1 MLNNYRPQSDTDHM
15 TNTASARIAL
25 FFALLFTGFVALQP
39 VHGALPAK
47 AGGASLP
54 SLAPLVDDASPA
66 VVNIA
71 TRGTV
76 NAPRNPLA
84 EDPFFQRFFGV
95 PPQQLQRE
103 VRSAGS
109 GVIVDARNGYIL
121 TNHHVIENADEIEIT
136 LSDNRSLKAKV
147 VGSDPGTDIAVIQV
161 ENTDKLTQMPLGNS
175 EEIRV
180 GDFVV
185 AIGNPFGLSHTVT
198 SGIVSAL
205 GRTGLSADGYEDFI
219 QTDASINPG
228 NSGGALINLAG
239 ELIGI
244 NSAIFS
250 GSGGNIGIGFAIP
263 VNIAKSIMAQ
273 IIEYGEVQRGLLGV
287 SISDFNAD
295 TAEAFG
301 IDEEVEGALVQE
313 VVVDS
318 AAETAGV
325 EVGDII
331 IAVDGEDVS
340 GAADLRTTI
349 GLRRSGETVRIRII
363 RDGKERTLTATL
375 TQVPSSMQ
383 VAADEIHPSL
393 AGAEFATFDGSG
405 QAYNGPGV
413 LVESVQP
420 GSPAAQ
426 RGLRTNDIIV
436 SVNRQPVATVGELSE
451 IAAGQSLLILGL
463 RRGQRD
469 LLLQIR

>member
-1 MLNNYRPQSDTDHM
+1 MLNNYGPNPDTEPM
-15 TNTASARIAL
+15 PNTAFKRLIHSATLLLVGIAL
-25 FFALLFTGFVALQP
+25 LQP
-39 VHGALPAK
+39 ALGALPAMV
-47 AGGASLP
+47 GGEALP
-54 SLAPLVDDASPA
+54 SLAPLVEEASPA

-109 GVIVDARNGYIL
+109 GVIVDADNGYIL

-136 LSDNRSLKAKV
+136 LSDNRSLKAEV
-147 VGSDPGTDIAVIQV
+147 VGSDPGTDIAVIRV
-161 ENTDKLTQMPLGNS
+161 KETAKLSQMPLGNS
-175 EEIRV
+175 EEVRV

-205 GRTGLSADGYEDFI
+205 GRTGLSQDGYEDFI

-273 IIEYGEVQRGLLGV
+273 IIEFGSVQRGLLGV
-287 SISDFNAD
+287 SISDFSAD

-301 IDEEVEGALVQE
+301 VDEDVEGALVQE
-313 VVVDS
+313 VVPES
-318 AAETAGV
+318 AAETAGI
-325 EVGDII
+325 EVGDVI
-331 IAVDGEDVS
+331 IAVDDETVS
-340 GAADLRTTI
+340 GASDLRTTI
-349 GLRRSGETVRIRII
+349 GLRRSGESIRIELI
-363 RDGKERTLTATL
+363 RDGKTRSLTATL
-375 TQVPSSMQ
+375 TELATSTQ

-393 AGAEFATFDGSG
+393 AGAEFANYDGQGLDFDD
-405 QAYNGPGV
+405 PGV
-413 LVESVQP
+413 LVQSVQP

-436 SVNRQPVATVGELSE
+436 TVNRQRVSTVGELSE
-451 IAAGQSLLILGL
+451 VAEGQSLLILGL

>member
-1 MLNNYRPQSDTDHM
+1 M
-15 TNTASARIAL
+15 SAPNRTRMMMK
-25 FFALLFTGFVALQP
+25 FALPTLRLVAVVALLAGLAP
-39 VHGALPAK
+39 LHPSHAALPAK
-47 AGGASLP
+47 VGGQELP
-54 SLAPLVDDASPA
+54 SLAPLVADASPA

-76 NAPRNPLA
+76 DAPRNPLA
-84 EDPFFQRFFGV
+84 DDPFFRRFFGV

-109 GVIVDARNGYIL
+109 GVIVDAASGYIL

-136 LSDNRSLKAKV
+136 LADNRSLKAKV
-147 VGSDPGTDIAVIQV
+147 VGSDPGTDIALIRV
-161 ENTDKLTQMPLGNS
+161 EDTARLVQMPLGDS
-175 EEIRV
+175 EQIRV

-228 NSGGALINLAG
+228 NSGGALVNLAG

-244 NSAIFS
+244 NTAIFS

-273 IIEYGEVQRGLLGV
+273 IIEFGEVRRGLLGV
-287 SISDFNAD
+287 SISDFNAE

-301 IDEEVEGALVQE
+301 IDADVEGALVQE
-313 VVVDS
+313 VVPDS
-318 AAETAGV
+318 AAEKAGV

-331 IAVDGEDVS
+331 VAIDDEPVT
-340 GAADLRTTI
+340 GASDLRTTI
-349 GLRRSGETVRIRII
+349 GLRRSGEAVSVRII
-363 RDGKERTLTATL
+363 RDGKQRTLTATL
-375 TQVPSSMQ
+375 TQLAASAQ
-383 VAADEIHPSL
+383 VSAGEIHPGL
-393 AGAEFATFDGSG
+393 AGAEFADYDGRG
-405 QAYNGPGV
+405 LDYNGPGI

-420 GSPAAQ
+420 GSAAAQ
-426 RGLRTNDIIV
+426 RGLRSNDIII
-436 SVNRQPVATVGELSE
+436 SVNRQRVRTVGELSE
-451 IAAGQSLLILGL
+451 VAEGQALLILGL
-463 RRGQRD
+463 RRGQRE

>member
-1 MLNNYRPQSDTDHM
+1 MLLIGLVSTQ
-15 TNTASARIAL
+15 TA
-25 FFALLFTGFVALQP
+25 V
-39 VHGALPAK
+39 GALPAK
-47 AGGASLP
+47 VGGQALP
-54 SLAPLVDDASPA
+54 SLAPLVEDASPA

-76 NAPRNPLA
+76 DAPRNPLA
-84 EDPFFQRFFGV
+84 DDPFFQRFFGN
-95 PPQQLQRE
+95 PPQQRQRE

-109 GVIVDARNGYIL
+109 GVIVDIKNGYIL

-136 LSDNRSLKAKV
+136 LSDNRSLKAEV

-161 ENTDKLTQMPLGNS
+161 SETDRLTQMPLGNS
-175 EEIRV
+175 DQARV

-205 GRTGLSADGYEDFI
+205 GRQGLSRDGYEDFI

-273 IIEYGEVQRGLLGV
+273 IIEFGEVQRGLLGV
-287 SISDFNAD
+287 SISDFNAE

-301 IDEEVEGALVQE
+301 IDEAVEGALVQE
-313 VVVDS
+313 IVADS
-318 AAETAGV
+318 AAETAGI
-325 EVGDII
+325 EVGDVIV
-331 IAVDGEDVS
+331 AVDGKAVG

-349 GLRRSGETVRIRII
+349 GLRRTGDAVSIELI
-363 RDGKERTLTATL
+363 RDGKHRKVKATL
-375 TQVPSSMQ
+375 TQA
-383 VAADEIHPSL
+383 AADVQLAAAEVHPSL
-393 AGAEFATFDGSG
+393 AGAELGNYDGRSLDF
-405 QAYNGPGV
+405 NGPGV
-413 LVESVQP
+413 VIESVQP

-426 RGLRTNDIIV
+426 RGLRANDIIV
-436 SVNRQPVATVGELSE
+436 SVNRARVGSVAELE
-451 IAAGQSLLILGL
+451 DIAKDQSLLILGL

-469 LLLQIR
+469 LLLQVR